1 MNSYDEFLDNWGNF
15 TAGQLE
21 GLDWTNLFVAG
32 GSVLGKENSQKI
44 LKKLFLSRST
54 PIYKIS
60 STQNISFENYQKKIL
75 AGKFY

>member
-32 GSVLGKENSQKI
+32 GSVLGKEENSQKI
-44 LKKLFLSRST
+44 IFVTIHSDL
-54 PIYKIS
+54 
-60 STQNISFENYQKKIL
+60 
-75 AGKFY
+75 